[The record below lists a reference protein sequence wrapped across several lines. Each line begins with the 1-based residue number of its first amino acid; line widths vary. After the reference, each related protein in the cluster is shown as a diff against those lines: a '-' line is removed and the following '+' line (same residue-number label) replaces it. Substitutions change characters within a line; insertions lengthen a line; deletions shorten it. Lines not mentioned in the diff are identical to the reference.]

1 MSEGPE
7 FPEASEVQRKLD
19 ADTEAMRS
27 QPHLGVYEKYFVLA
41 GQAGRVANIWVQGK
55 QSKEAQAR
63 YKVLQE
69 TLNNGFF
76 IRKIEEARSPEV
88 SLITETKLSTK
99 QRQVIEEILSSV
111 TDQAGRALVDIL
123 ILQLVIKT
131 ICPEQ
136 DIRLHKGSSN
146 NNAFSWAEGISMRS
160 LDGHYIVPL
169 LRQYDLLHMNKDGAY
184 MTRSFAENYPYT
196 LFYKA
201 EIRGAKRQGKQR
213 WLEVVDDLENGRLDA
228 EAALL
233 YVLQLLWSYSDAF
246 NALARK
252 TLDTLGTW
260 IQNSGPLSLARV
272 TGLIKQHFEKSET
285 KARLLEVAIH
295 ALLQAQDELMVD
307 SGGRLKPL
315 MPMRTGNKKHGNI
328 GDVEVLAGDLVVE
341 AWDAKYDQPYLGDAI
356 DELAEKIRLLHIS
369 DLQFGYIL
377 YPVRKVYSEVERK
390 IDEIEEEFGIKVHI
404 LTLDEWVH
412 EQFLR
417 SQIAGIT
424 ERELA
429 EGWLRAYTES
439 LCLRRRDKAPID
451 EPTFIW
457 IELLLGI
464 LT

>member
-201 EIRGAKRQGKQR
+201 EIRGAKSLGKQR
-213 WLEVVDDLENGRLDA
+213 WLELVDDLENGKLDA
-228 EAALL
+228 EVALL
-233 YVLQLLWSYSDAF
+233 YILQILWKFSEAF
-246 NALARK
+246 NSLAQQTVNK
-252 TLDTLGTW
+252 LEFW
-260 IQNSGPLSLARV
+260 ISQSEYLSLQKV
-272 TGLIKQHFEKSET
+272 TELIKQHFEKSET
-285 KARLLEVAIH
+285 RARLLEIAIH
-295 ALLQAQDELMVD
+295 ALLQAQTELRID
-307 SGGRLKPL
+307 LGGRLKPL
-315 MPMRTGNKKHGNI
+315 MPMRTGNLKHGNI
-328 GDVEVLAGDLVVE
+328 GDVEVLAGDLIVE

-356 DELAEKIRLLHIS
+356 DELAEK
-369 DLQFGYIL
+369 F
-377 YPVRKVYSEVERK
+377 
-390 IDEIEEEFGIKVHI
+390 
-404 LTLDEWVH
+404 
-412 EQFLR
+412 
-417 SQIAGIT
+417 
-424 ERELA
+424 
-429 EGWLRAYTES
+429 
-439 LCLRRRDKAPID
+439 
-451 EPTFIW
+451 
-457 IELLLGI
+457 
-464 LT
+464 